1 MFMLKKQVYKSVYG
15 EIGLMLILL
24 FCCVLSLRFGS
35 TDMSTKEF
43 FGAFVMNRELQTES
57 FILFQLRLPR
67 ILACVLAG
75 AGLSLSGVLLQNVTG
90 NELASPNIIGV
101 NAGAGFS
108 MIVMMFLVPGAVFL
122 RPVGAFAGAVTTTLI
137 ILAVASKGHFSK
149 STVIL
154 CGVAITAVLNAGIS
168 FLSYLNPDILMDYN
182 HFSVGGVSGAD
193 YKELL
198 LPAVII
204 LVVFVLALVLSSKI
218 DTLCLGDS
226 LANSLGVKV
235 KELRVASLVLAGL
248 SAAAVVSFAGLL
260 GFVGLVVPHI
270 VRRMYGTDT
279 GKMLRA
285 CVPVGGI
292 TVVIADLMGRILFAP
307 SEIPVGVVMAFVG
320 APFLLYMVLRRD
332 KNA

>member
-1 MFMLKKQVYKSVYG
+1 MFMLKKQVHKSVYG

-24 FCCVLSLRFGS
+24 FCCVFSLRFGS

-43 FGAFVMNRELQTES
+43 FGAFVMNKELQTES

-137 ILAVASKGHFSK
+137 ILTVASKGHFSK

-168 FLSYLNPDILMDYN
+168 FLSYLDPDILMDYN
-182 HFSVGGVSGAD
+182 HFSVGGVSGVD

-270 VRRMYGTDT
+270 VRRIYGADT